1 MKLIYAFLSR
11 LLMIVLLAASILGM
25 LVTFPLS
32 SPWFDPVRH
41 FGHWLMQWVLPQPR
55 LVFWFWFGL
64 FWAIVALGALASA
77 LRKRSGGIAVQL
89 DGGRVVI
96 LDSAIRKYL
105 REALK
110 AVREF
115 ELRRIEIYTLRNR
128 LHVDIYAQVQAK
140 AKLPELE
147 AAVVEQVKKAL
158 REELGIEQDV
168 FVQVYVTDFAGAGNG
183 GDLVYRREW
192 DENEEE
198 PSAKTRH
205 ELDAGTEAEPEPL
218 AFAWR
223 KQEPDVAAAQAA
235 TTPTPAEEESGEQ
248 AAGGESEGESPRG
261 GFWTRLRAKK
271 SAATDNPADSQSTE
285 AAGEEPQPEEKKQD
299 EESEGGSKPDGGN

>member
-32 SPWFDPVRH
+32 SPWFDSVRH

-64 FWAIVALGALASA
+64 FWAIIALGALASA

-96 LDSAIRKYL
+96 LESAIRKYL

-198 PSAKTRH
+198 PPVKTRH
-205 ELDAGTEAEPEPL
+205 EQDAGKDAEPEPL

-235 TTPTPAEEESGEQ
+235 TTSTPAEEDSGERA
-248 AAGGESEGESPRG
+248 AAGESQGESPRG

-271 SAATDNPADSQSTE
+271 SAS
-285 AAGEEPQPEEKKQD
+285 EEKPAESPSAETAGQEESRD
-299 EESEGGSKPDGGN
+299 EGSEGGSKPDGGN